1 MGVKWSESEVMSV
14 EEATCWV
21 AANISAVH
29 PTADVNENLKQK
41 MKRRDLSLV

>member
-1 MGVKWSESEVMSV
+1 M

-21 AANISAVH
+21 AANISAVY